1 MAKNKI
7 IVDKGTI
14 YITIAYIIGINATF
28 LLWKDNFL
36 VAAMLAVLWA
46 ICIRYWH
53 TKEDNILFVMGGF
66 AGPILEATA
75 VNLGIWSYTNPN
87 FLGIPLWLPLIW
99 AETLVAAKRV
109 ANILLQF

>member
-1 MAKNKI
+1 MSKNKI

-36 VAAMLAVLWA
+36 VATILAVLWA
-46 ICIRYWH
+46 VCVRYWH
-53 TKEDNILFVMGGF
+53 TKEDNVLFVVGGF

-75 VNLGIWSYTNPN
+75 VHLGIWSYTNPN

-99 AETLVAAKRV
+99 GETVVVAKRI
-109 ANILLQF
+109 ADILIQL